1 MKPIANYSSLHRNLI
16 FGFEVKMMPTENI
29 QEFRSVGAWNV
40 SFCAQFACGLT
51 MWPKWPD
58 QGAAG
63 RTRDLQT

>member
-1 MKPIANYSSLHRNLI
+1 
-16 FGFEVKMMPTENI
+16 MMPTENI

-58 QGAAG
+58 QGPSNAAVILYDVG
-63 RTRDLQT
+63 FSAKLRSCRFVTS